1 MSYREFEST
10 DEVNEWA
17 QKYFGDFLNNP
28 DEPIYD
34 KVYEYT
40 GNTYI
45 PINRL
50 LRALPSWPAE
60 ECKNGLSEVYREFY
74 DDGMELYEYLGRFK
88 VPENVIVYRFLS
100 HEGVKELFGR
110 WFPRKGRRGRE
121 KAFMSTSLLLSAAK
135 EFAKSK
141 RGVMLRIRVP
151 AGTPGLYVSQDQYKG
166 NLLRECELLLPPGI
180 QLQVVKMGVF
190 RLECEMSEIT

>member
-1 MSYREFEST
+1 MSYREFTST

-17 QKYFGDFLNNP
+17 QEHFGEFLNYP

-50 LRALPSWPAE
+50 LRALPSWQAE
-60 ECKNGLSEVYREFY
+60 ECKDRLPEAYREFY
-74 DDGMELYEYLGRFK
+74 DDGMVLYDYLSRFRI
-88 VPENVIVYRFLS
+88 PEDVIVYRFLS
-100 HEGVKELFGR
+100 REGIKELFGR
-110 WFPRKGRRGRE
+110 WIPRKGRKGLE

-135 EFAKSK
+135 EFAKDK

-151 AGTPGLYVSQDQYKG
+151 AGTHGLYVSQDQYKG
-166 NLLRECELLLPPGI
+166 NLLRECELLLTPGI
-180 QLQVVKMGVF
+180 QLQVVKTGLF
-190 RLECEMSEIT
+190 RLECEMVEIT